1 MIINLTAEDRSDLV
15 RWISSGVF
23 VLLIHGGVAVAL
35 VEWGE
40 PVGDFGAPGT
50 VITMDLMPVPVTS
63 EAEQTDIPPGPEQV
77 QAEAPPDKPEEKV
90 EEKIEE
96 EVPVAP
102 DPEVAIATPQPQPD
116 QPAEPPQLTAP
127 TTTAPQAART
137 NNANAVPNW
146 KAQVVGLLERN
157 KRYPSEARARRQQG
171 MVELAFTLDR
181 QGHVIASR
189 ITRSSGFAAID
200 AEALALVQRVQ
211 PFPPPPVEFIG
222 PVALTVPILF
232 NIR

>member
-102 DPEVAIATPQPQPD
+102 DPEVAIATPQPQPQPD
-116 QPAEPPQLTAP
+116 QPVEPPQLTAP

-157 KRYPSEARARRQQG
+157 KRYPSEARAHPARAREGRNLWGERALPERVAWRLRHGGGPHGSDVRRPSCA
-171 MVELAFTLDR
+171 VR
-181 QGHVIASR
+181 QLSW
-189 ITRSSGFAAID
+189 TCDF
-200 AEALALVQRVQ
+200 L
-211 PFPPPPVEFIG
+211 
-222 PVALTVPILF
+222 
-232 NIR
+232 